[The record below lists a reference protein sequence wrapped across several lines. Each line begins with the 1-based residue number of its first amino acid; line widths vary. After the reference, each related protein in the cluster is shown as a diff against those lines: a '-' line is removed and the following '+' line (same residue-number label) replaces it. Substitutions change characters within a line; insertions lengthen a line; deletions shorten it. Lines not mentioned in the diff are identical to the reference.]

1 MVRVGLFMR
10 RSYKVNDVVKNLVD
24 GLWISDGAQHHS
36 VDYLHLPIHTMSDF
50 NPIEAPATRARSR
63 TSGNAHAPDV
73 LGKLQPQATDLE
85 EAVLGA
91 MMMEASAVNSI
102 IDVLK
107 PESFYRDAH
116 RRIYMAIMDLFHAS
130 EPVDLLTVTEALRKQ
145 GDLQQVGGAQAVAQ
159 LTTRVA
165 STANIEA
172 HARII
177 AQKYIQ
183 RELIRVSN
191 LITQKAFEET
201 TDVLDLLD
209 EAEGALFEVAQGNIR
224 KSYESMSS
232 IMRKALEDID
242 NARNQEG
249 GVSGV
254 PTGFADLDKVT
265 GGFQRSDMIVLAARP
280 GMGKTALV
288 LTIAR
293 NVAVDYK
300 MPCAVFSLEMSAV
313 QLVQRLISAET
324 EISSDKFR
332 KGSLAAHEYTQLHER
347 IGKLSEAPLY
357 IDDTPALTI
366 FELRAKCRR
375 LKSTA
380 GIQMVVIDYLQL
392 MSGGSSSGN
401 REQEISSISRSIK
414 SIAKELDI
422 PILALSQLSR
432 MVETRGGDKRPILSD
447 LRESGAIEQDA
458 DIVAFIYRAE
468 YYGLTEHPDGI
479 DTAGLGELILAKHR
493 HGALATV
500 KMRFIQRLAKF
511 TNYDSFANP
520 VFDRGE
526 FQEGLR
532 PNTEFI
538 AEPPTVTAQSKMNQ
552 PDKDGG
558 ADSSDEGSPF

>member
-1 MVRVGLFMR
+1 MNE
-10 RSYKVNDVVKNLVD
+10 Y
-24 GLWISDGAQHHS
+24 
-36 VDYLHLPIHTMSDF
+36 
-50 NPIEAPATRARSR
+50 NPTDTATARGRSR
-63 TSGNAHAPDV
+63 TSSTAPTHEV
-73 LGKLQPQATDLE
+73 LGKLQPQALELE

-91 MMMEASAVNSI
+91 MMMEQTAVNSV

-107 PESFYRDAH
+107 PESFYRLANQQ
-116 RRIYMAIMDLFHAS
+116 IYTAIVDLFNAS
-130 EPVDLLTVTEALRKQ
+130 EPVDLLTVTEALRKN
-145 GDLQQVGGAQAVAQ
+145 GGLQQVGGAQAVAQ
-159 LTTRVA
+159 LTARVA

-172 HARII
+172 HARIV

-183 RELIRVSN
+183 RELIRVSAR
-191 LITQKAFEET
+191 ITQKAFEET

-209 EAEGALFEVAQGNIR
+209 EAETQLFEVAQGNIR
-224 KSYESMSS
+224 KSYESMST

-265 GGFQRSDMIVLAARP
+265 GGFQKSDMIVLAARP
-280 GMGKTALV
+280 GMGKTAFV
-288 LTIAR
+288 LTMAR

-300 MPCAVFSLEMSAV
+300 TPVAVFSLEMSSV

-347 IGKLSEAPLY
+347 IGKLSEAPLF
-357 IDDTPALTI
+357 IDDTPALSI

-380 GIQMVVIDYLQL
+380 GIEMVIIDYLQL
-392 MSGGSSSGN
+392 MSAGSTSGN

-422 PILALSQLSR
+422 PIIALSQLSR

-493 HGALATV
+493 HGALTTV

-511 TNYDSFANP
+511 TNYDTFATP

-526 FQEGLR
+526 HQSGIR
-532 PNTEFI
+532 PNPEF
-538 AEPPTVTAQSKMNQ
+538 ASDQQTVTVQSKMN
-552 PDKDGG
+552 D
-558 ADSSDEGSPF
+558 AEGESSPF